1 LPPTQSAQPPY
12 QAALNFQPGQL
23 ISRQPSQS
31 SQSIPSTNEN
41 TGNNNINYFSGGI
54 RILNNRM
61 VVPTPQA
68 PAKEPVLKWFKLQ
81 LHIPFV
87 GILKFI
93 ALLLMPLDKCCKS

>member
-68 PAKEPVLKWFKLQ
+68 PAKEPVLK
-81 LHIPFV
+81 
-87 GILKFI
+87 
-93 ALLLMPLDKCCKS
+93 